1 MLEKFGIGMDIVEV
15 KRFREKPFTENK
27 EFYKKIFSDS
37 EIEYCLNRNN
47 PSESFAVKFAI
58 KESVIKAINEKVD
71 LLNILTENVNLKPL
85 VSLLNNSSYRFLVS
99 VSHEKLFAIAVVI
112 SEKYSKQD

>member
-58 KESVIKAINEKVD
+58 KESVIKAIKEQIS
-71 LLNILTENVNLKPL
+71 LLEILTEHISLKPV
-85 VSLLNNSSYRFLVS
+85 VSLPNNPSYRFLVS
-99 VSHEKLFAIAVVI
+99 VSHEQSFAVAVVI
-112 SEKYSKQD
+112 SEEHSNHA